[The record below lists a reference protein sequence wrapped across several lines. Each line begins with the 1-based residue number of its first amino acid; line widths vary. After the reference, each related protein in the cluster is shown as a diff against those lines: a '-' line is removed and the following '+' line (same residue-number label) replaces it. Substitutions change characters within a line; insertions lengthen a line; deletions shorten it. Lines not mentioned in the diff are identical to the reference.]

1 MRVNSR
7 GMVRGKY
14 ENGICLV
21 KRPLYVTN
29 KSKILGIKFGIWDQ
43 IQDRLDTQRL
53 QAAK

>member
-21 KRPLYVTN
+21 KRPLCHKQEQN
-29 KSKILGIKFGIWDQ
+29 SWDQ
-43 IQDRLDTQRL
+43 IWDLGSNTRSFGYTEV
-53 QAAK
+53 AGC